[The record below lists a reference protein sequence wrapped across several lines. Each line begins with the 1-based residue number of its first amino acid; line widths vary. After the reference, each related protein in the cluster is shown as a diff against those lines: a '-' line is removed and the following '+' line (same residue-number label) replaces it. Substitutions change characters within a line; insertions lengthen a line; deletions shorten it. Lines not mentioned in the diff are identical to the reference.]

1 MGVERPVGRR
11 ADRLRIRADRPERK
25 LASKRPITRERIV
38 DEALRIVAAE
48 GFDALTMRRVAAAI
62 NTGPASLYAHVQ
74 DKAHLDELLIGRLCS
89 EVLVPVPD
97 PARWQE
103 QMLAFV
109 SDVRDKYLA
118 YPGLSRAGLAVIPT
132 NLETLRISE
141 GLLSILIAGDVPPQ
155 RAAWAVDAL
164 ALYVAAYCLE
174 VSLWI
179 TDATKDDPWEFES
192 DFRAAFDALPA
203 DQFPMTKKYASEL
216 VAGQG
221 HDRFDFAVTA
231 LLSGLGGSGG
241 AGGLGGPGGNGGRLT
256 RAKGRR

>member
-1 MGVERPVGRR
+1 MGAERKVERRVARVRSNASGW
-11 ADRLRIRADRPERK
+11 ERK
-25 LASKRPITRERIV
+25 LDGKRPITRERIV
-38 DEALRIVAAE
+38 DEALKIVAAE

-62 NTGPASLYAHVQ
+62 NTGPASLYAHVR

-89 EVLVPVPD
+89 EVTVPVPD

-109 SDVRDKYLA
+109 SDVRDKYLD

-141 GLLSILIAGDVPPQ
+141 GLLAVLIAGDVPPQ

-179 TDATKDDPWEFES
+179 TDATKDNPWEFES
-192 DFRAAFDALPA
+192 DFRSAFDALPA
-203 DQFPMTKKYASEL
+203 DEFPMTKRYASEL
-216 VAGQG
+216 VAGEG
-221 HDRFDFAVTA
+221 HDRFDFAVTT
-231 LLSGLGGSGG
+231 LLEGLGG
-241 AGGLGGPGGNGGRLT
+241 R
-256 RAKGRR
+256 GRRPRPVPRRAAVATRTR